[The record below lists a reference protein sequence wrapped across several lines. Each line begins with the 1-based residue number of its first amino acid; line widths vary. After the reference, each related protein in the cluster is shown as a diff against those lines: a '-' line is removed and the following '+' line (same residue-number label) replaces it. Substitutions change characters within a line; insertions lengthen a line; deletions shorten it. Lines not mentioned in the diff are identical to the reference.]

1 MELSRAN
8 AKTRTPGTKVIMMMI
23 SPSSPR
29 SISQKSK
36 IAPKLMPP
44 LAMFYFQDVGS

>member
-1 MELSRAN
+1 MELSRAD
-8 AKTRTPGTKVIMMMI
+8 AKTKTPGTKVIMMMI
-23 SPSSPR
+23 SPSPK

-44 LAMFYFQDVGS
+44 LAMFYFQNVGS